1 MVYDLIVL
9 GGGPAGY
16 LASER
21 AGHAGLKVLLIEKSN
36 VGGVCLNEG
45 CIPTKTLLYSAKLLD
60 NAKSAE
66 KYGITVSGIS
76 IDHRKVIERKNKVVR
91 TLTVGVKSALKA
103 NGVTLVDGNGV
114 IQEKD
119 QDGFK
124 VSVNEETYTGKRLLI
139 ATGSSPSVPPI
150 PGLKEGLESG
160 MVLTN
165 REILNLNYVP
175 EELVVIGGGVIGL
188 EMASYFNSAG
198 SKTTIIEMLD
208 HIGGDNDSE
217 LTKLL
222 QKEYEKKG
230 INFHLNSRVTGI
242 DTNGVRFESNGESK
256 FVPAEKVLLS
266 VGRRPNINGI
276 GLENI
281 NVATQNGAIVTDD
294 RMQTNIPDVY
304 AAGDVNGRYM
314 LAHTA
319 YREAEVAVNNMLGK
333 EDRMNYNAIP
343 SVIYTNPELASVG
356 ETEAGA
362 LLKGMD
368 IAVVKV
374 PMRFSGRYLAENE
387 GGNGVFKL
395 VFDKIKGKVIGA
407 SALGNY
413 SSEFIIAC
421 GIIIENALT
430 IEDIKKTVFPH
441 PTVCEVIREA
451 VFQLNI

>member
-188 EMASYFNSAG
+188 EMASYLNSAG

-395 VFDKIKGKVIGA
+395 VFDKKQGKVIGA

-421 GIIIENALT
+421 GIIIENGLT
-430 IEDIKKTVFPH
+430 LEDIKKTVFPH

-451 VFQLNI
+451 LFQLNI